1 MRAKVEASDDTSLPG
16 NTLQI
21 SHGEKNSCRTG
32 IHATGSSNPD
42 WTVDCKGSPEEVG
55 FLGLSLS
62 WNMLEYGIREKRK
75 IRSEHEERG
84 HTLLEDTLA
93 QVIQT
98 LPRARREGLE
108 LLEEGSHG
116 SRHDGCGL
124 FDGLLM
130 KSVVFVMEV
139 QSLRGE
145 FLE

>member
-16 NTLQI
+16 NTLQV

-32 IHATGSSNPD
+32 IHATGGSNPD

-62 WNMLEYGIREKRK
+62 
-75 IRSEHEERG
+75 
-84 HTLLEDTLA
+84 LLEDTLA

-116 SRHDGCGL
+116 SRHDGCEL

-139 QSLRGE
+139 QSSLKGH
-145 FLE
+145 LQCLGPQ